1 MGEPP
6 IVLVFDI
13 DGTLLQSVHAH
24 QTALLDAYS
33 ALGLEIGER
42 SLSEFPD
49 HTDSAIF
56 DLLVAEARGRHAS
69 ASELLEL
76 DLTLAAEYRRR
87 VLESPPAEI
96 AGARILLQRLH
107 GDPRFRVAFATGSMR
122 AVATQKLSQ
131 LDVNASAAVLVT
143 ASEFLTREEIVLA
156 AIDHATAADEPE
168 LQAISIGDGVWDERT
183 ALKLGLPF
191 VAVESGTHRFSDG
204 PIHVAGDLIS
214 LTPNALFALAAT
226 PV

>member
-1 MGEPP
+1 MADSPV
-6 IVLVFDI
+6 VLVFDI
-13 DGTLLQSVHAH
+13 DGTLLDSVHAH
-24 QTALLDAYS
+24 QSALLEAYDS
-33 ALGLEIGER
+33 LGLEIGQR

-56 DLLVAEARGRHAS
+56 DLLVAEAHGRHAS
-69 ASELLEL
+69 AGELLEL
-76 DLTLAAEYRRR
+76 DLTLAGEYRRR
-87 VLESPPAEI
+87 VIEAPPAEI
-96 AGARILLQRLH
+96 AGARILLEQLH

-131 LDVNASAAVLVT
+131 LDVNTRAAVLVT
-143 ASEFLTREEIVLA
+143 ASEFLTREEIVMA
-156 AIDHATAADEPE
+156 AIGHATAADEPE
-168 LQAISIGDGVWDERT
+168 LPAISIGDGIWDERT

-191 VAVESGTHRFSDG
+191 VAVESGTHHFSDG

-214 LTPNALFALAAT
+214 LTPDALFALAAT